1 MRLDRYLSKYQ
12 GLSRKTILNQ
22 LQLRQISVDGQVILD
37 RHFEVNQFSKI
48 SLEGRLIEPQQ
59 ALYIMLHKPAGILSA
74 TEDPIHPTA
83 IDLIDI
89 NNTNNLHIAGRL
101 DRATTGLLILTN
113 DGKWSRQL
121 TEPKQKIPK
130 KYWVETEFDIS
141 NETAVRFQ
149 EGIYFDYEGLTTSP
163 AEIEIITTKTCYLTI
178 YEGRYHQVKRMF
190 KAIGNRVVKL
200 HREKMGEIVLDKHLK
215 PGDFRALSQ
224 TEIDSVWQNHS

>member
-12 GLSRKTILNQ
+12 GLSRQTILKQ
-22 LQLRQISVDGQVILD
+22 LQLRQISVDGLVILD

-59 ALYIMLHKPAGILSA
+59 AIYTMLHKPAGILSA

-113 DGKWSRQL
+113 DGKWSRHL
-121 TEPKQKIPK
+121 TEPQQKIPK
-130 KYWVETEFDIS
+130 KYWVETELEIS
-141 NETAVRFQ
+141 NETALRFQ
-149 EGIYFDYEGLTTSP
+149 EGIYFAYEDLTTSP
-163 AEIEIITTKTCYLTI
+163 AEIEIITAKTCYLTI

-190 KAIGNRVVKL
+190 KAVGNRVVKL

-224 TEIDSVWQNHS
+224 TEIDSAWQNHR